1 MEMLMLGEGPAL
13 WNNVLELHAKR
24 PFHCMIGGGDQ
35 IYNDGVRVSWS
46 PYILISFRGL
56 ITSHLG
62 QWPIEEVD
70 SYLKST

>member
-1 MEMLMLGEGPAL
+1 MEMLMVGAGPAL

-46 PYILISFRGL
+46 HYILISLWGL
-56 ITSHLG
+56 IYH
-62 QWPIEEVD
+62 I
-70 SYLKST
+70 